1 MNKVEKIIASSSG
14 SKLAILLDPD
24 KTGVQEVPL
33 IAERIEELGASLIF
47 VGGSTVDRGVT
58 HEFIAVLKDHC
69 SLPVVIFPGD
79 CEQISNEGDA
89 LLFLSLLSG
98 ENPEF
103 LIGQQV
109 RSVKKLRNT
118 SLEIIPTGYILIDG
132 GTSTSVARVSET
144 KPMDPNAVE
153 KIVEV
158 ALAGKYLGKR
168 LLYLEAGSGAKNPV
182 PLEVIRQVKEA
193 TQLPLI
199 VGGGLRNPEQIAHA
213 IDHGADLVVV
223 GTAFEE
229 KITFTNKKIKNEH
242 IC

>member
-1 MNKVEKIIASSSG
+1 MNNVEKVIAAGSG
-14 SKLAILLDPD
+14 KQLAILLDPD
-24 KTGVQEVPL
+24 KTGLEEVPSVV
-33 IAERIEELGASLIF
+33 ERIHQLEASMIF
-47 VGGSTVDRGVT
+47 VGGSTVEKGVT
-58 HEFIAVLKDHC
+58 QTFVQALKKHGN
-69 SLPVVIFPGD
+69 LPIVIFPGD
-79 CEQISNEGDA
+79 CEQISGEANA

-109 RSVKKLRNT
+109 RAVKKLRNS

-132 GTSTSVARVSET
+132 GTSTSVAQVSAT
-144 KPMDPNAVE
+144 KPMDPGQIE
-153 KIVEV
+153 KIVDV

-182 PLEVIRQVKEA
+182 PIEVISRVKEA

-199 VGGGLRNPEQIAHA
+199 VGGGLRSEQQIAEA
-213 IDHGADLVVV
+213 INHGADLVVV

-229 KITFTNKKIKNEH
+229 NQIISNKKIKNEH